1 MAKLFLISLDRIL
14 TPQYFYLMK
23 NIFSPINRQDYLKGF
38 SNGQNPYLK
47 VEESQTDAYIFG
59 FNQGRLDYERM
70 NGKII
75 HGIPKLIVTNKV
87 LEDFLLAGMLGI
99 SINDNDYT
107 AFQIDVIS
115 KWYQSGIEKYN
126 PRQSSYLLGI
136 LEENGIDI
144 I

>member
-1 MAKLFLISLDRIL
+1 MN
-14 TPQYFYLMK
+14 
-23 NIFSPINRQDYLKGF
+23 NIFNPVYRQDYLEGY
-38 SNGQNPYLK
+38 SNGQNPYLEIK
-47 VEESQTDAYIFG
+47 EKQNEAYIYG
-59 FNQGRLDYERM
+59 FNQGRQDYERM
-70 NGKII
+70 NGKIV

-99 SINDNDYT
+99 SINDDGYT

-126 PRQSSYLLGI
+126 PSQSSYLLGL
-136 LEENGIDI
+136 LEENGIEI

>member
-1 MAKLFLISLDRIL
+1 
-14 TPQYFYLMK
+14 MK
-23 NIFSPINRQDYLKGF
+23 NILIPIHRQDYLQGF
-38 SNGQNPYLK
+38 SNGLNPYLN
-47 VEESQTDAYIFG
+47 VDENQNEAYIFG

-70 NGKII
+70 NGKVAY
-75 HGIPKLIVTNKV
+75 GIPKLIVTNKV

-99 SINDNDYT
+99 SINDDDYT

-126 PRQSSYLLGI
+126 PYQSNYLLGI
-136 LEENGIDI
+136 LEENGIEI

>member
-1 MAKLFLISLDRIL
+1 
-14 TPQYFYLMK
+14 MK

-47 VEESQTDAYIFG
+47 VEDSQTDAYIFG

-99 SINDNDYT
+99 SINDDDYT
-107 AFQIDVIS
+107 AFQIDVIA

-126 PRQSSYLLGI
+126 PSQSSYLLGI

>member
-1 MAKLFLISLDRIL
+1 
-14 TPQYFYLMK
+14 MK

-47 VEESQTDAYIFG
+47 VEESQTEAYIFG

-126 PRQSSYLLGI
+126 PSQSSYILGI

>member
-1 MAKLFLISLDRIL
+1 MN
-14 TPQYFYLMK
+14 
-23 NIFSPINRQDYLKGF
+23 NIFNPVYRQDYLKGY
-38 SNGQNPYLK
+38 SNGQNPHLTI
-47 VEESQTDAYIFG
+47 EADQNEAYRYG
-59 FNQGRLDYERM
+59 FNQGRADYERM

-99 SINDNDYT
+99 SINEDGYT

-126 PRQSSYLLGI
+126 PNQSSYLLGI
-136 LEENGIDI
+136 LEDNGIEI

>member
-1 MAKLFLISLDRIL
+1 
-14 TPQYFYLMK
+14 MK
-23 NIFSPINRQDYLKGF
+23 NIFSPVNRQDYLKGF

-47 VEESQTDAYIFG
+47 VEESQTEAYIFG

-75 HGIPKLIVTNKV
+75 HGVPKLIVTNKV

-99 SINDNDYT
+99 SINDDDYT
-107 AFQIDVIS
+107 AFQIDVIA

-126 PRQSSYLLGI
+126 PNQSSYLLAI

>member
-1 MAKLFLISLDRIL
+1 MNK
-14 TPQYFYLMK
+14 
-23 NIFSPINRQDYLKGF
+23 IFSPVYRQDYLKGF

-47 VEESQTDAYIFG
+47 LEENQTDAYILG

-99 SINDNDYT
+99 SINDDDYT
-107 AFQIDVIS
+107 AFQIDIIS
-115 KWYQSGIEKYN
+115 KWYQSGIEKYD
-126 PRQSSYLLGI
+126 PSQSSYLLGI
-136 LEENGIDI
+136 LEKNGIDI

>member
-1 MAKLFLISLDRIL
+1 
-14 TPQYFYLMK
+14 MK
-23 NIFSPINRQDYLKGF
+23 NIFSPVYRQDYLLGF
-38 SNGQNPYLK
+38 SKGQNPYLDI
-47 VEESQTDAYIFG
+47 EENQNTAYILG

-70 NGKII
+70 NGKVAY
-75 HGIPKLIVTNKV
+75 GIPKLIVTNKV

-99 SINDNDYT
+99 SINDDDYT

-126 PRQSSYLLGI
+126 PDQSSYLLGI
-136 LEENGIDI
+136 LEENGIEI

>member
-1 MAKLFLISLDRIL
+1 MN
-14 TPQYFYLMK
+14 
-23 NIFSPINRQDYLKGF
+23 NIFHPVYRQDYLKGY
-38 SNGQNPYLK
+38 SNGQNPYLEIK
-47 VEESQTDAYIFG
+47 EKQSEAYIYG
-59 FNQGRLDYERM
+59 FNQGRQDYERM
-70 NGKII
+70 NGKIL

-99 SINDNDYT
+99 SINDDDYT

-126 PRQSSYLLGI
+126 PSQSSYLLSL
-136 LEENGIDI
+136 LEDNGIDI

>member
-1 MAKLFLISLDRIL
+1 MPHDTI
-14 TPQYFYLMK
+14 MN
-23 NIFSPINRQDYLKGF
+23 NIFNPIYRQDYLQGY
-38 SNGQNPYLK
+38 SNGQNPHIEIRSNQNEAYL
-47 VEESQTDAYIFG
+47 YG

-70 NGKII
+70 NGKIM

-99 SINDNDYT
+99 SINDDGYT
-107 AFQIDVIS
+107 AFQIDVIA

-126 PRQSSYLLGI
+126 PNQSSYLLAL
-136 LEENGIDI
+136 LEDNGIEI